1 MIFKKFFKECLENGL
16 IICFK
21 YISGY
26 EMCLIYKGWKNMYV
40 MDVIVIKE
48 EVFFKVRLI
57 YIVFL

>member
-1 MIFKKFFKECLENGL
+1 MENGL

-21 YISGY
+21 YILGY

-57 YIVFL
+57 YIVFS